1 VDPEE
6 IQETGVF
13 FLLAVV
19 MMIFTKG
26 QAGEYRDLIDILIM
40 VLLVAGIAVTLY
52 GFFLAESRKRGLK
65 K

>member
-1 VDPEE
+1 M
-6 IQETGVF
+6 QETGVF

-26 QAGEYRDLIDILIM
+26 QAGGYRDLMDILIK
-40 VLLVAGIAVTLY
+40 VLLVSGIAVTVY